1 VELTETKAG
10 KQFYTVT
17 GGSKLEI
24 EVTGYVWLGV
34 YPGSVAKG
42 KGLYNKTVTENDV
55 RNAPVRLS
63 YPLDQQLYVT
73 QVARTASP
81 SKSTACRSTTGT
93 KRRRANSCSR
103 RRRRTRAPRNKRF
116 ARYDSCQPEPSME
129 GFSFYKALAS
139 AIIVAN
145 SGNTERKIV
154 AMASEYSFD
163 IVSKVDFQ
171 EVNNAVTQAMKEIE
185 TRFDFKGSKSD
196 IKLENEQLIVASDDD
211 YKLKNV
217 IDILQTKLIKRGVP
231 ILNLDYGKVEGASG
245 GTVRQVIKMKQGID
259 QESAKKINILIR
271 DSKLKVK
278 SMIQG
283 DQLRVTGKSK
293 DDLQNVMGLLKG
305 AGLPL
310 ELQFTNYR

>member
-1 VELTETKAG
+1 
-10 KQFYTVT
+10 
-17 GGSKLEI
+17 
-24 EVTGYVWLGV
+24 
-34 YPGSVAKG
+34 
-42 KGLYNKTVTENDV
+42 
-55 RNAPVRLS
+55 
-63 YPLDQQLYVT
+63 
-73 QVARTASP
+73 
-81 SKSTACRSTTGT
+81 
-93 KRRRANSCSR
+93 
-103 RRRRTRAPRNKRF
+103 
-116 ARYDSCQPEPSME
+116 
-129 GFSFYKALAS
+129 
-139 AIIVAN
+139 
-145 SGNTERKIV
+145 
-154 AMASEYSFD
+154 MASEYSFD

-185 TRFDFKGSKSD
+185 TRFDFKGSKSS

-211 YKLKNV
+211 YKLKSV

-293 DDLQNVMGLLKG
+293 DDLQSVMGLLKG